1 MAWELISEKSHFERP
16 FLSLYE
22 EVISTPSCP
31 NGIEWYV
38 VRRPQAVVVAPLTPN
53 GDFLLIRQERVS
65 IRREIWEFPAGQADA
80 DDRGCLLQ
88 TAHRELAEEA
98 GVETHKPLIPL
109 GHFFSSPGLTSEQCH
124 LFLAEE
130 VQPRAGGATP
140 EATEAILEC
149 RAFSCSE
156 LRRMVSCG
164 EIVDA
169 NTLAIFARLA
179 ARGSISF

>member
-1 MAWELISEKSHFERP
+1 MSWELVSEKSYFECP

-22 EVISTPSCP
+22 EVIATPSCP
-31 NGIEWYV
+31 NGIAWYV
-38 VRRPQAVVVAPLTPN
+38 ARRPQAVVVAPRAPN
-53 GDFLLIRQERVS
+53 GDFLLIHQERVS

-80 DDRGCLLQ
+80 GDRGCLLQ
-88 TAHRELAEEA
+88 TAYRELAEEA
-98 GVETHKPLIPL
+98 GVETQSPLVPL
-109 GHFFSSPGLTSEQCH
+109 GHFFSSPGFTSEQCH

-140 EATEAILEC
+140 EATEVILEC

-156 LRRMVSCG
+156 LRRMVACG

-179 ARGSISF
+179 ACGSI